1 MESFFHDET
10 YLEFVR
16 SGSLWVAWVHTILL
30 KGRSFW
36 QVRNPH
42 ICSWSWR
49 KLLKL
54 RDDARYF
61 SSFSVGNGK
70 DNGYTSLV

>member
-1 MESFFHDET
+1 M
-10 YLEFVR
+10 R
-16 SGSLWVAWVHTILL
+16 SGSLWVAWVKEILL

-36 QVRNPH
+36 QVSLPQ

-54 RDDARYF
+54 REEHIHLWFDAWHPDGVLYEKYRA
-61 SSFSVGNGK
+61 SC
-70 DNGYTSLV
+70 DL